1 MVFFQ
6 RNGGA
11 EVKMQ
16 FSLCDLQWLDT
27 RSERRSRISGSGC
40 NCTHKTLTSDTTEY
54 RIHLRVEVV
63 VLEV

>member
-27 RSERRSRISGSGC
+27 RSGG
-40 NCTHKTLTSDTTEY
+40 KAEY
-54 RIHLRVEVV
+54 LAQGVTAHTKL
-63 VLEV
+63 